1 MDFEYV
7 SLDKTGKEIKGIL
20 SANSVQEAKTKLKET
35 GLIIVKVEPK
45 KEGVFTSTQKISD
58 DELYTISKEMSVLLN
73 SGIVI
78 DRALKMVID
87 SIEQEKLKLFLEN
100 ILKDVKGGKALSSAF
115 EEKKMFDPL
124 VITMLR
130 VGETTGNLKDAF
142 DNIAQYTDF
151 RIKFRNEIR
160 NAMAYPM
167 FLVFASFVTLV
178 AIFKLIIPRF
188 FSIFGSNPKHLPFI
202 SRILY
207 EFSKSLN
214 IKTELIFTG
223 ALIGIYVL
231 SKYFQLNLYRRF
243 ANYFIHA
250 PILGN
255 LIIQIELSKFSY
267 AMYAM
272 LKNGVEFIKA
282 LDLAT
287 NVIKNDFIKEDFKK
301 TSPKIREGKSIG
313 DTFEELRF
321 VPPIFKGMVKVGEE
335 SGNMKDMFYEL
346 YALFDEKLKNTIK
359 RVLSLIEPIIITV
372 MGLIVGTIVVSLM
385 LTVMNVSNIKL

>member
-20 SANSVQEAKTKLKET
+20 SANSIQEAKAKLKET

-45 KEGVFTSTQKISD
+45 KEGIFTSTQKISD

-87 SIEQEKLKLFLEN
+87 SIEQEKLKLFLDN
-100 ILKDVKGGKALSSAF
+100 ILKDVKGGKSLSSAF
-115 EEKKMFDPL
+115 EEKKMFDSL
-124 VITMLR
+124 VITMLK

-223 ALIGIYVL
+223 LLIGIYML

-243 ANYFIHA
+243 ANYFIYA

-313 DTFEELRF
+313 DAFEELRF

-346 YALFDEKLKNTIK
+346 YSLFDEKLKNTIK